1 MKWTGSYS
9 LTRPVDVE
17 PIQEVLD
24 CVWNSLRYVSLLVQL
39 NHCHCHLG
47 HCVQVASSDWKRNSS
62 MNNRNGSCWWVLECW
77 TVDTWWCWWLPKTA
91 PDLPLSLICP
101 RTSPFPW
108 WGIQITISKM
118 HLNCHSTWSC
128 WCNHWGSLCIP
139 VGSSGRVEEAW
150 APWSCWQGGWGSPS
164 SGSGKSPEQRTTLRW
179 KLNSHIGIIP
189 IIWASQFQGKIN
201 LLTRLSFVLPCSNR
215 CLMDM
220 GAGLYLL
227 SKMHQLV
234 TRLAVSKHWTDQH
247 KQPTCCIGQACM
259 MSVRQ
264 AF

>member
-1 MKWTGSYS
+1 MKWPASYS

-39 NHCHCHLG
+39 HHCHCHLG

-108 WGIQITISKM
+108 RGIQITTYLQNAFELSHCVTVLEAADVIAEDLRAFSLAHQVVWKKLEL
-118 HLNCHSTWSC
+118 HDHVGKAGGDLLLQEVERALRRQLNV
-128 WCNHWGSLCIP
+128 NFELEP
-139 VGSSGRVEEAW
+139 KF
-150 APWSCWQGGWGSPS
+150 PYF
-164 SGSGKSPEQRTTLRW
+164 
-179 KLNSHIGIIP
+179 N
-189 IIWASQFQGKIN
+189 
-201 LLTRLSFVLPCSNR
+201 
-215 CLMDM
+215 
-220 GAGLYLL
+220 
-227 SKMHQLV
+227 
-234 TRLAVSKHWTDQH
+234 
-247 KQPTCCIGQACM
+247 
-259 MSVRQ
+259 
-264 AF
+264 